1 MPAAIASGM
10 HALCGCETVVDERI
24 HNMAVCIDL
33 SQAGQWQTWGVA
45 AVGQANYFVYQ
56 PGSERLPSGFPYKRS
71 SATGFGGVLLVM
83 GMDPFSLQTM
93 TPLAFDLSCPVE
105 KSPAIRVAVDP
116 ESLEAVCP
124 DCHSHYDVI
133 MAGGAPLSGP
143 AATGKRKYG
152 LRRYSCLPTAFGGYL
167 ISNSL

>member
-10 HALCGCETVVDERI
+10 LALCGCETVVDERI
-24 HNMAVCIDL
+24 PNMAVSIDL

-83 GMDPFSLQTM
+83 GMDLV
-93 TPLAFDLSCPVE
+93 AGVE
-105 KSPAIRVAVDP
+105 IPRYP
-116 ESLEAVCP
+116 C
-124 DCHSHYDVI
+124 
-133 MAGGAPLSGP
+133 GRRSGI
-143 AATGKRKYG
+143 AR
-152 LRRYSCLPTAFGGYL
+152 SCLPRL
-167 ISNSL
+167 PLSL